1 MYTIELLGFLKNKRS
16 EEGVWNHETDS
27 RTVES
32 VAEEELGVAFSAASY
47 IVFSDG
53 LRKPR
58 THVPQDGE
66 KIKIMPLAAGG

>member
-32 VAEEELGVAFSAASY
+32 VVEEELGVAFSAASY
-47 IVFSDG
+47 IVF
-53 LRKPR
+53 
-58 THVPQDGE
+58 
-66 KIKIMPLAAGG
+66 